1 MAVMSHG
8 MPHYRPRTTLV
19 IPLVETLMG
28 AIQKLIHEFRAQT
41 LVACKCPSNLVRV
54 KESYRGKKGAPY
66 QLPSPDITSV
76 GKTKEKSIE
85 SLCPVNRTPNQWLA
99 LPHPPKAS
107 RNEHQTAS
115 WPCPAGP

>member
-1 MAVMSHG
+1 MAVVSQG
-8 MPHYRPRTTLV
+8 MPQYRPWTTLV
-19 IPLVETLMG
+19 IPLVVALMRT
-28 AIQKLIHEFRAQT
+28 IQKLIHEFRAHT

-54 KESYRGKKGAPY
+54 KESYRGKKSAPY

-76 GKTKEKSIE
+76 GKTKVQSIE
-85 SLCPVNRTPNQWLA
+85 SLCPVNKTPNQWLA

-107 RNEHQTAS
+107 RNEHQAAS